1 MNKSYTITQS
11 NSIKYREIV
20 MLRIIAFIITIAGG
34 INWLAIG
41 MLQYDFVAGMFGT
54 QANIFSRIVYILV
67 GVSAVYTTC
76 AIIANK
82 GRLTVVERKRKK
94 SEQE

>member
-1 MNKSYTITQS
+1 
-11 NSIKYREIV
+11 
-20 MLRIIAFIITIAGG
+20 MLRIVAFIITIVGG

-67 GVSAVYTTC
+67 GVSAVYLTWVM
-76 AIIANK
+76 ISNK
-82 GRLTVVERKRKK
+82 GKLTATAKNNKNVE
-94 SEQE
+94 